1 MTLLIVAAGI
11 LTLLV
16 ILLCIPLEIEL
27 SGHMQGK
34 PDVRV
39 RFIYL
44 FRLISWDLKRW
55 KDKSDS
61 GRPVPEKPK
70 QNVLGLTE
78 AWELSQVDGLIEVV
92 WSLIKKLFHNVK
104 AGRVEADLRISLGD
118 DYYTGMLFGYLI
130 PFMLYVEQPPQY
142 DVKIQPAFEEDL
154 LLEGNVYGNWQ
165 VRPIEVL
172 EPCLAFAFS
181 RPAWRAGRKFISYRC
196 SKKD

>member
-27 SGHMQGK
+27 SGHIQGK
-34 PDVRV
+34 SDVRV

-78 AWELSQVDGLIEVV
+78 AWELSQVDGLIEAV

-104 AGRVEADLRISLGD
+104 ASRVEADLRISLGD